1 MKNEFRGIVFLHCP
15 GHEKPMDR
23 PCLNLQPLAVDCA
36 VSLHVNM
43 SSKMII
49 RSCSSSIRTLIN
61 RHFRLTVAPT
71 VLQTETPG
79 SIYNWQY
86 ILPNSTVSE
95 TVYFARGVGNDAAG
109 YSMLKEAAR
118 GGRKENFDEQS
129 ISEDEDDDDFEMD
142 NSELDGDD
150 SEFDSDDDS
159 ENDSDDS

>member
-1 MKNEFRGIVFLHCP
+1 
-15 GHEKPMDR
+15 
-23 PCLNLQPLAVDCA
+23 
-36 VSLHVNM
+36 M
-43 SSKMII
+43 SSKMMI
-49 RSCSSSIRTLIN
+49 RSCNSSIRTIIN
-61 RHFRLTVAPT
+61 RHLRLTVAPT

-86 ILPNSTVSE
+86 ILPNSTVSQ
-95 TVYFARGVGNDAAG
+95 TVNFSHGIGNDSAG
-109 YSMLKEAAR
+109 YSTLKEAAR

-142 NSELDGDD
+142 NSEFDIDD